1 MRFSVFHGGALQLY
15 LIDSK
20 PVERLTLAD
29 GCLNTARC
37 EHRV

>member
-20 PVERLTLAD
+20 PVERLMLAD